1 MIALTYRQSM
11 LQGILL
17 GHCDSFLGLI
27 EVQTQAIS
35 QPDPVHLSVIES
47 STVYS
52 EAIA

>member
-1 MIALTYRQSM
+1 MIALTYRQTM

-17 GHCDSFLGLI
+17 GHYHSFGLI

-35 QPDPVHLSVIES
+35 QLDPVHLSVIES
-47 STVYS
+47 STDYS